1 MPASKLKNLAILIL
15 LLANLA
21 LLALLIPGRI
31 AANEQRSSL
40 SEALSTL
47 CANQDVS
54 LAPDAIPD
62 TLTLYAL
69 ELGEDPDADLAA
81 ATALLGQQVLAQ
93 DDSTRYL
100 SLYSAAA
107 GDVQISRD
115 GTFSAQLADQGETS
129 DLSAAAMRTLKAMG
143 FDVHSLGEPERIRA
157 GVYTLTAHQAVL
169 GDVVQRQQ
177 DHHAVV
183 ALRVSHVVL
192 VSQVDGIL
200 LHGLVS
206 GGIHRLHQDL
216 GAGLGKQGDVHGVDM
231 RHGLIRQHPGIVI
244 DIGILPHDG
253 GGRFP
258 GIGGLSGLADQHC
271 GQNGQHH
278 DPRRHRPFLQ

>member
-169 GDVVQRQQ
+169 GAPVLSGGLTLTYVNGCLSSLDGLFFTGAAQLTRVSEEATLSAA
-177 DHHAVV
+177 DAVV
-183 ALRVSHVVL
+183 AFLAARYDFGWVGSAITAMTQGYIRSETAAAAAVHLTPVWHLTTDTGVF
-192 VSQVDGIL
+192 QVDGL
-200 LHGLVS
+200 TGEVT
-206 GGIHRLHQDL
+206 
-216 GAGLGKQGDVHGVDM
+216 
-231 RHGLIRQHPGIVI
+231 
-244 DIGILPHDG
+244 
-253 GGRFP
+253 RF
-258 GIGGLSGLADQHC
+258 S
-271 GQNGQHH
+271 
-278 DPRRHRPFLQ
+278 